1 MARDVLAVIN
11 SSFDTFSKGQRRIAK
26 YILENYDKA
35 AFLTASRLGE
45 ETGVSESTVV
55 RFASELGYDGYPAMR
70 KALQEMIT
78 NRLTSVQR
86 IEVTRSIINE
96 KDILTSVLSSDIEKV
111 RATLEEIDRDEFE
124 KVVDAIIQ
132 ADHIYVVGMRSSS
145 SLANF
150 MGFYLNMLFPNV
162 HVVNESYASDL
173 FEQIMRINKNDILI
187 AMSFPR
193 YSRKTLSAIKFARDR
208 DVPVISITDTETSL
222 AARLSTMRLYAKSN
236 MLSFVDSLVAPLSLI
251 NAIIVAVADRSEG
264 DLLEKFSELENIWAE
279 YQVYEKNDM

>member
-35 AFLTASRLGE
+35 AFFTASRLGE

>member
-1 MARDVLAVIN
+1 MAKDVLSVIN
-11 SSFDTFSKGQRRIAK
+11 ASSGTFSKGQRKIAS

-35 AFLTASRLGE
+35 AFLTASKLGKI
-45 ETGVSESTVV
+45 TGVSESTVV

-86 IEVTRSIINE
+86 IEVTKSIIDE
-96 KDILTSVLSSDIEKV
+96 ERIPESVITSDIEKV
-111 RATLEEIDRDEFE
+111 RATLEELDDEEFE
-124 KVVDAIIQ
+124 RAVNTIVEAE
-132 ADHIYVVGMRSSS
+132 HIYIIGMRSSS

-162 HVVNESYASDL
+162 HVVNESYASDI
-173 FEQIMRINKNDILI
+173 FEQIMRIDKKDVLI

-193 YSRKTLSAIKFARDR
+193 YSRKTLSAISFARDR
-208 DVPVISITDTETSL
+208 DVEVISITDAETSL
-222 AARLSTMRLYAKSN
+222 AAGLSTIRLYAKSN

-251 NAIIVAVADRSEG
+251 NALIVAISHKTDG
-264 DLLEKFSELENIWAE
+264 DLLKQFSELENIWAE
-279 YQVYEKNDM
+279 YQVYEKNDI

>member
-35 AFLTASRLGE
+35 AFFTASRLGE

-208 DVPVISITDTETSL
+208 VVPVISITDTETSL